1 MKNKKLWKG
10 FTYYGNIQT
19 SDGAYRHYVIWCR
32 MVLGIE
38 PATQNMYETA
48 ARFA

>member
-1 MKNKKLWKG
+1 MKDKTNWTG
-10 FTYYGNIQT
+10 FKYYGNQQT
-19 SDGAYRHYVIWCR
+19 AEGAYRHYVIWCR

-38 PATQNMYETA
+38 PATQNMYEVI